1 LGRRKDWVNLLQE
14 KGFGEEKVLELVEK
28 MGASVVS
35 GGGLERRKDWANLLQ
50 KVWGGERIGLI

>member
-1 LGRRKDWVNLLQE
+1 
-14 KGFGEEKVLELVEK
+14 LELVEK

>member
-1 LGRRKDWVNLLQE
+1 
-14 KGFGEEKVLELVEK
+14 